1 MAQQKWMKWI
11 VGLSGVALFTGFVGL
26 ISANGE
32 TVSDT
37 TAGQA
42 GSQSGSSIAQGDD
55 QVTDQWQSQT
65 NDGQTNDGQT
75 GGFGRRGGGRF
86 GDMGSGSNG
95 SSGTQSQ
102 IPSDSQG
109 SMRTHAS

>member
-1 MAQQKWMKWI
+1 MAQQKWIKWI

-26 ISANGE
+26 VSANG
-32 TVSDT
+32 DT
-37 TAGQA
+37 KPAATTDQS
-42 GSQSGSSIAQGDD
+42 GSQSNSSIAQDDD

-65 NDGQTNDGQT
+65 DDGQTNDGQT
-75 GGFGRRGGGRF
+75 GGFGRRGRGRF
-86 GDMGSGSNG
+86 GDMDSGSIG
-95 SSGTQSQ
+95 SDNQ

>member
-32 TVSDT
+32 TASDT

-65 NDGQTNDGQT
+65 DEGQT

-86 GDMGSGSNG
+86 GDMGSD
-95 SSGTQSQ
+95 SSGGTESQ
-102 IPSDSQG
+102 IPSDTQG

>member
-1 MAQQKWMKWI
+1 MAQQKWIKWI

-26 ISANGE
+26 VSAKGE
-32 TVSDT
+32 TTST
-37 TAGQA
+37 TPAE
-42 GSQSGSSIAQGDD
+42 SSNSSIAQGDD

-65 NDGQTNDGQT
+65 DDGQT

-86 GDMGSGSNG
+86 GDTDAGSGTSN
-95 SSGTQSQ
+95 Q
-102 IPSDSQG
+102 IPSDNQG